1 MHGRCIFN
9 QHIKFSEECFMFEKI
24 AAYIAEQLAI
34 SVDEITPESTFDELG
49 IDSLD
54 TVEMIME
61 LENALN
67 ISLDLDDQK
76 ISNVGEFAAFVESKM
91 D

>member
-1 MHGRCIFN
+1 
-9 QHIKFSEECFMFEKI
+9 MFEKI

>member
-1 MHGRCIFN
+1 
-9 QHIKFSEECFMFEKI
+9 MFEKI
-24 AAYIAEQLAI
+24 AVYIAEQLAI

>member
-1 MHGRCIFN
+1 
-9 QHIKFSEECFMFEKI
+9 MFEKI

-54 TVEMIME
+54 TVEVIME

-67 ISLDLDDQK
+67 ITLDLDDQK